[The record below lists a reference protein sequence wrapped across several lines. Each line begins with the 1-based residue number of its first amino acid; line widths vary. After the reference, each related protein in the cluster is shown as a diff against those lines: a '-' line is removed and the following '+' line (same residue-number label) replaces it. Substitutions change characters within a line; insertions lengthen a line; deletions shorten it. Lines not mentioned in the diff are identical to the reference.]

1 MKIGDKAPAFTLPAS
16 TGRNVSL
23 KELKGSWVVLYFY
36 PKDSTSGCTLE
47 AQEFTGLK
55 KDFDALNAVVLGVSP
70 DSVRSHCSFQEK
82 YNLDVLLLSDTEHS
96 TLQAYGAWQLKKM
109 YGREYY
115 GVVRSTVL
123 IDPKGTITAI
133 WPKVKARGHAAEVL
147 EDLRS
152 RTK

>member
-47 AQEFTGLK
+47 APEFTGLK

-109 YGREYY
+109 
-115 GVVRSTVL
+115 
-123 IDPKGTITAI
+123 
-133 WPKVKARGHAAEVL
+133 
-147 EDLRS
+147 
-152 RTK
+152 